1 MHHAGGDLIDAAP
14 KAAARLFG
22 ELRARG
28 PRVHCITNTV
38 AQAYTANMLLA
49 AGGVPSMTLSAEE
62 IGGFV
67 ARADALLV
75 NLGTFDAER
84 REAAEIAIEVATEE
98 RLPWVLDP
106 VFVNRSE
113 PRAAYARTLAARK
126 PGAIRL
132 NRAEFKAVAGFE
144 PEAEPDGAALSAYA
158 LDCLSVIGLTGPVDV
173 VTDGARTITIENG
186 DPLMASVTAMG
197 CAGSGLLAACLA
209 VENDPFVATVAALL
223 ALGVAGEVAAMTAH
237 GPGSFAA
244 GILDALHGLKRDVLI
259 QRARVV

>member
-84 REAAEIAIEVATEE
+84 RAATGVAIAAALEH
-98 RLPWVLDP
+98 RRPWVLDP
-106 VFVNRSE
+106 VFVDRSAS
-113 PRAAYARTLAARK
+113 RAAFARDLVRRGARVVRLNHAELTALADGATREDAMAYARAT
-126 PGAIRL
+126 GVVV
-132 NRAEFKAVAGFE
+132 AVS
-144 PEAEPDGAALSAYA
+144 GAADL
-158 LDCLSVIGLTGPVDV
+158 I
-173 VTDGARTITIENG
+173 TDGMRTIAIGNG
-186 DPLMASVTAMG
+186 HPLMARVTAMG
-197 CAGSGLLAACLA
+197 CAGSALVAACLA
-209 VENDPFVATVAALL
+209 LEPDALMASAAALIV
-223 ALGVAGEVAAMTAH
+223 LGVAGEIAAEKSA
-237 GPGSFAA
+237 GPGSFAFHIIDA
-244 GILDALHGLKRDVLI
+244 LATLDAPTVMA
-259 QRARVV
+259 RAKVSA